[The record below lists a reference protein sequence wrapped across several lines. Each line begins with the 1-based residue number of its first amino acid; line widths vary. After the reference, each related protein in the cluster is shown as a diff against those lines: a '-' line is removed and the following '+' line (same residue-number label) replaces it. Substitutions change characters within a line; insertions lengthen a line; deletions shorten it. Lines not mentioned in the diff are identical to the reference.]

1 MCRTAPP
8 VSRRLALAGL
18 AAGLTPLHS
27 AGAAEATSAPPVR
40 VGTWDREGNLLIGV
54 SEALLTRLYADIGQ
68 PMVFVDLPTRRAGQ
82 LLAQGQLD
90 ANVHRASDFLSA
102 NPEVIAVPT
111 PLNRVA
117 MRAYT
122 VQPALQ
128 AGAWKDLAPLRA
140 AHLRGVLRVE
150 QLMLPH
156 QRRIE
161 SATSGGCWPLMWLMW
176 CWSTRSPAPPPSA
189 WLACPSCDAWST
201 SSTST
206 RCTTSCAPRS
216 PGSPAGSTTRWRH
229 RRPRAPS
236 KPSGSPP
243 WQA

>member
-128 AGAWKDLAPLRA
+128 AGNWKDLAPCGRPTCA
-140 AHLRGVLRVE
+140 ACCAL
-150 QLMLPH
+150 
-156 QRRIE
+156 
-161 SATSGGCWPLMWLMW
+161 
-176 CWSTRSPAPPPSA
+176 
-189 WLACPSCDAWST
+189 
-201 SSTST
+201 SS
-206 RCTTSCAPRS
+206 
-216 PGSPAGSTTRWRH
+216 
-229 RRPRAPS
+229 
-236 KPSGSPP
+236 
-243 WQA
+243 